1 LKAKPKNKNMK
12 IKITIMLLLLLSI
25 RYSVQSQQLITENF
39 DYTAAAALTSN
50 NWIQTAA
57 ATPLL
62 TVANTGLTYTGYNL
76 SAIGNAAKVDT
87 AGQDVYRDLYNNVTA
102 GNIYTSMMIN
112 VSKAT
117 TAGDY
122 FFAYLPQNSTSGYTG
137 RLYAKAAGTGFY
149 KIGISKGATT
159 LETIVYSTDSFALNT
174 TSLLVI
180 KYQYNTGTLND
191 SVMVYNFTSGFPSTE
206 PTVATVATI
215 GGNTADATS
224 LGRLAL
230 RQGTAANAP
239 RILVDGIR
247 TATTWSDLNTA
258 TVSSSPSAFTIA
270 FTTTTT
276 SSTRISWTKN
286 TNYVDSNYTTLVF
299 VKAINPITIGT
310 PSLSANAY
318 TASTDFTLATSYF
331 QNDGSA
337 KCMYKGDTSTVLITG
352 LNQNSLYQVAVLI
365 VKNIDSVYSAA
376 TIASVTTAST
386 APRAVTN
393 LLFTATGQTSARVSW
408 SKPTGYVNASN
419 TMVVYAKAIAVVT
432 AGTPTTNP
440 ILITADSNFSG
451 IGSALSLDINAHCI
465 YKGDSTFVNLVGLNA
480 GTNYYIAAYA
490 INDVDS
496 NYSPVVNATGI
507 TASSG
512 PINVKSV
519 TIVSLTSATAKV
531 SWTKDTSYNNA
542 NFTTLVFFKQ
552 ASAITQGTPN
562 LNPANYIANS
572 VFGSGTKYQNDTN
585 AFCIY
590 NGDSNFITPTNLNA
604 STLYYALIYVV
615 SDADSLYS
623 NAITASGTTR
633 GLPPTNVSSITLA
646 GITTTSTKISW
657 TKPSNYNNTTLTT
670 LVFVKANTAITEG
683 TPSRTVTTIV
693 AQAAFNSTFSSRYQN
708 DTAAKCVYKGD
719 TNFVNVTAI
728 NNYTNY
734 HVLIYVVRD
743 ADSTYSTTSATA
755 SGTALPNPPP
765 PTSYTIA
772 QIGNINTTTG
782 VPDSINV
789 RVALRG
795 IVYSINQRTALQG
808 GLIFVL
814 RDNTG
819 GITIANTASTFGYTP
834 VEGDSIQV
842 FGVISSLR
850 GLLVIGNIDSLSVLA
865 TGKTLTNPKLTT
877 RLAENTENDL
887 VRLNAV
893 KFVTKPIG
901 ANWTA
906 GQTYNIITANN
917 DTAAIKIYNSS
928 LLANTAFPTTTY
940 FHVKGFGAQVST
952 STAAPYLFNGY
963 QILPRNASD
972 IVPYNALTSFQVVTP
987 VTNNNVTITG
997 DSNQTMF
1004 TNWTKSIIDPI
1015 SSTGGPVIYTLTI
1028 DTLGGNFRNP
1038 IASLLS
1044 NSAGTDSTLGITY
1057 GKIRSILVS
1066 LGVQTN
1072 QTKSL
1077 KWRVNAVVGPFTI
1090 SSDTI
1095 ITNFTLGY
1103 GMGVQNQVAKT
1114 LVAYPNP
1121 CNENI
1126 FVQLPA
1132 LLSNTAMIE
1141 IIDLTGKV
1149 LATKTIDNKQLS
1161 EVSVNTTSL
1170 TKGIYLLKLTTD
1182 NETFIQKIIKE

>member
-1 LKAKPKNKNMK
+1 
-12 IKITIMLLLLLSI
+12 MLLLLLSI
-25 RYSVQSQQLITENF
+25 KYSAQSQQLITENF
-39 DYTAAAALTSN
+39 DYATDSALTSN
-50 NWIQTAA
+50 NWLQVAA

-62 TVANTGLTYTGYNL
+62 KVANTGLTYIGYNL
-76 SAIGNAAKVDT
+76 SGIGKAAKVDT
-87 AGQDVYRDLYNNVTA
+87 AGQDIYRDLFNNVTT
-102 GNIYTSMMIN
+102 GNLYTSMMIN
-112 VSKAT
+112 VSKVT

-122 FFAYLPQNSTSGYTG
+122 FFAYLPQTSSTGYTG
-137 RLYAKAAGTGFY
+137 RLYARAAGNGFY
-149 KIGISKGATT
+149 KIGISKGTDAA
-159 LETIVYSTDSFALNT
+159 VYSTDSFALNT

-180 KYQYNTGTLND
+180 KYQYNTGTTND
-191 SVMVYNFTSGFPSTE
+191 SVMVYNFTSGFPTTE
-206 PTVATVATI
+206 PTTAKVATI
-215 GGNTADATS
+215 GGTTVDAPT

-230 RQGTAANAP
+230 RQGAAANAP

-247 TATTWSDLNTA
+247 SATSWADLNAA
-258 TVSSSPSAFTIA
+258 TVSNSPSAFTIA

-286 TNYVDSNYTTLVF
+286 SNYIDSNYTTLVF

-310 PSLSANAY
+310 PTLSANAY
-318 TASTDFTLATSYF
+318 SANTDFTLASSYF
-331 QNDGSA
+331 QNDGAA
-337 KCMYKGDTSTVLITG
+337 KCMYKGDTSTVLING
-352 LNQNSLYQVAVLI
+352 LNQNTLYQVAVLV
-365 VKNIDSVYSAA
+365 VKNTDSAYSAA
-376 TIASVTTAST
+376 TTASVTTTST
-386 APRAVTN
+386 APRTMLN
-393 LLFTATGQTSARVSW
+393 LLFAATGQTSAKVSW

-419 TMVVYAKAIAVVT
+419 TMVVYAKAMSAIT

-440 ILITADSNFSG
+440 LLITADSNFSG
-451 IGSALSLDINAHCI
+451 IGSALSLDASAHCI

-490 INDVDS
+490 INDIDS

-512 PINVKSV
+512 PINVKLV
-519 TIVSLTSATAKV
+519 TVVSFTPATANLT
-531 SWTKDTSYNNA
+531 WTKDTSYKNT
-542 NFTTLVFFKQ
+542 NFTTLVFLKPL
-552 ASAITQGTPN
+552 SLITQGTPN
-562 LNPANYIANS
+562 INPANYTANS

-590 NGDSNFITPTNLNA
+590 KGDSTFVTPSNLNA

-623 NAITASGTTR
+623 NAITASVTTR
-633 GLPPTNVSSITLA
+633 GLPPTNVSGTTVA

-683 TPSRTVTTIV
+683 TPSRTVTTIN
-693 AQAAFNSTFSSRYQN
+693 ANANFSSALSSRYQN

-743 ADSTYSTTSATA
+743 ADSTYSTTSATG
-755 SGTALPNPPP
+755 SGTASPNPPA

-819 GITIANTASTFGYTP
+819 GITVANTASTFGYTP

-842 FGVISSLR
+842 FGVISTNR
-850 GLLVIGNIDSLSVLA
+850 GLLIIGNIDSLAVLA
-865 TGKTLTNPKLTT
+865 SGKTLTNPKLTT
-877 RLAENTENDL
+877 RLGENTENDL
-887 VRLNAV
+887 VRLNVV

-917 DTAAIKIYNSS
+917 DTATIRIYNSS

-952 STAAPYLFNGY
+952 SNAAPYAFNGY

-972 IVPYNALTSFQVVTP
+972 IVPYNALTSFQVLTP
-987 VTNNNVTITG
+987 VTNNNVTISG
-997 DSNQTMF
+997 DTNQTMF
-1004 TNWTKSIIDPI
+1004 TNWTASILDPI
-1015 SSTGGPVIYTLTI
+1015 SSSVGPVLYTLSI

-1038 IASLLS
+1038 LASLLS
-1044 NSAGTDSTLGITY
+1044 KTSGIDTSLGITF
-1057 GKIRSILVS
+1057 GRLRSILIS

-1072 QTKSL
+1072 QTLSL
-1077 KWRVNAVVGPFTI
+1077 KWRVNAVAGPFTVSTDSI
-1090 SSDTI
+1090 V
-1095 ITNFTLGY
+1095 TNFTLGY

-1132 LLSNTAMIE
+1132 LLSNNATIE
-1141 IIDLTGKV
+1141 IVDLTGKV
-1149 LATKTIDNKQLS
+1149 LITKTIDNKQLN
-1161 EVSVNTTSL
+1161 EVSVNTNAL
-1170 TKGIYLLKLTTD
+1170 TKGIYLLKLTND
-1182 NETFIQKIIKE
+1182 NETFIQKMIKE

>member
-1 LKAKPKNKNMK
+1 
-12 IKITIMLLLLLSI
+12 MLLLVLSI
-25 RYSVQSQQLITENF
+25 KYSAQSQQLITENF
-39 DYTAAAALTSN
+39 DYTAAAPLISN
-50 NWIQTAA
+50 NWLIIGTVTT
-57 ATPLL
+57 TPLL
-62 TVANTGLTYTGYNL
+62 VTNAGLTYSGYNQ
-76 SAIGNAAKVDT
+76 SNIGNAAKIDT
-87 AGQDVYRDLYNNVTA
+87 TGMDVYRDLYNNVTA
-102 GNIYTSMMIN
+102 GNLYTSMMIN
-112 VSKAT
+112 VNKVT

-159 LETIVYSTDSFALNT
+159 NETVVYSIDSFALNT

-191 SVMVYNFTSGFPSTE
+191 SIMVYNFTSGFPTIE
-206 PTVATVATI
+206 PTVASVATI
-215 GGNTADATS
+215 GGTTADATT
-224 LGRLAL
+224 LGRIVL

-239 RILVDGIR
+239 RLLVDGIR
-247 TATTWSDLNTA
+247 SATTWADLNAA
-258 TVSSSPSAFTIA
+258 TVSNSPSAFTIA

-286 TNYVDSNYTTLVF
+286 SNYIDSNYTTLVF
-299 VKAINPITIGT
+299 VKAINPVTIGT
-310 PSLSANAY
+310 PTLSANAY
-318 TASTDFTLATSYF
+318 SANTDFTLATSYF
-331 QNDGSA
+331 QNDVAA
-337 KCMYKGDTSTVLITG
+337 KCMYKGDTSTVLING
-352 LNQNSLYQVAVLI
+352 LNQNTLYQVAVLV
-365 VKNIDSVYSAA
+365 VKNTDSAYSAA
-376 TIASVTTAST
+376 TTASVTTSST
-386 APRAVTN
+386 APRVITN
-393 LLFTATGQTSARVSW
+393 LLFTSTGQTSARVSW
-408 SKPTGYVNASN
+408 SKPTAYVNASN
-419 TMVVYAKAIAVVT
+419 TMVVYAKAMSAIS

-440 ILITADSNFSG
+440 LLITADSNFSG
-451 IGSALSLDINAHCI
+451 IGSALSLDASAHCI

-490 INDVDS
+490 INDGDS
-496 NYSPVVNATGI
+496 NYSPVVTTTGI
-507 TASSG
+507 TVSAG
-512 PINVKSV
+512 PVNVKSV
-519 TIVSLTSATAKV
+519 TVVSLTSATARV

-542 NFTTLVFFKQ
+542 NFTILVFLKPL
-552 ASAITQGTPN
+552 SAITQGTPDI
-562 LNPANYIANS
+562 NPANYTANIA
-572 VFGSGTKYQNDTN
+572 FGAGTKYQNDTN
-585 AFCIY
+585 AFCVY
-590 NGDSNFITPTNLNA
+590 KGDSTFITPSNLNA

-683 TPSRTVTTIV
+683 TPSRTVTTIN
-693 AQAAFNSTFSSRYQN
+693 ANANFSSAISSRYQN

-719 TNFVNVTAI
+719 TNFVNITAI

-743 ADSTYSTTSATA
+743 ADSTYSTTSATGT
-755 SGTALPNPPP
+755 GTAAPNPPA

-772 QIGNINTTTG
+772 QVGNINTTTG

-795 IVYSINQRTALQG
+795 IVYGVNQRTTMQG

-819 GITIANTASTFGYTP
+819 GITLANTASTFGYTP

-842 FGVISSLR
+842 FGVITSLR
-850 GLLVIGNIDSLSVLA
+850 GLLVIGNIDSLAVLA
-865 TGKTLTNPKLTT
+865 SGKTLSNPKLIT
-877 RLAENTENDL
+877 RLGENTENDL
-887 VRLNAV
+887 VRLNIV
-893 KFVTKPIG
+893 KFVTRPFG
-901 ANWTA
+901 ANWAA

-917 DTAAIKIYNSS
+917 DTAAIRIYNSS
-928 LLANTAFPTTTY
+928 LLANTPFPTTTY
-940 FHVKGFGAQVST
+940 FYVKGFGAQTST
-952 STAAPYLFNGY
+952 STAAPYAFNGY

-972 IVPYNALTSFQVVTP
+972 IVPYNALTSFRVITP
-987 VTNNNVTITG
+987 ITNNNVTISG

-1004 TNWTKSIIDPI
+1004 TNWTKSILDPL
-1015 SSTGGPVIYTLTI
+1015 SSSVGPVVYTLVI

-1044 NSAGTDSTLGITY
+1044 KSAGIDSTLAISFGQL
-1057 GKIRSILVS
+1057 RALLVS
-1066 LGVQTN
+1066 LGVKVN
-1072 QTKSL
+1072 ETKSL
-1077 KWRVNAVVGPFTI
+1077 KWRVNAVAGPFTI

-1095 ITNFTLGY
+1095 TTNFTLSY
-1103 GMGVQNQVAKT
+1103 GLSVQNQMTKT

-1132 LLSNTAMIE
+1132 LLSNTATIE
-1141 IIDLTGKV
+1141 IVDLTGKV
-1149 LATKTIDNKQLS
+1149 LITKTIDNKQLS
-1161 EVSVNTTSL
+1161 EVSVNTNSL
-1170 TKGIYLLKLTTD
+1170 TKGIYLLKLTT
-1182 NETFIQKIIKE
+1182 EYESFIQKIIKE

>member
-1 LKAKPKNKNMK
+1 MK
-12 IKITIMLLLLLSI
+12 IKITMMLLLVLSI
-25 RYSVQSQQLITENF
+25 KYSAQSQQLITENF
-39 DYTAAAALTSN
+39 DYTAAAPLISN
-50 NWIQTAA
+50 NWLIIGTVTT
-57 ATPLL
+57 TPLL
-62 TVANTGLTYTGYNL
+62 VTNAGLTYSGYNQ
-76 SAIGNAAKVDT
+76 SNIGNAAKIDT
-87 AGQDVYRDLYNNVTA
+87 TGMDVYRDLYNNVTA
-102 GNIYTSMMIN
+102 GNLYTSMMIN
-112 VSKAT
+112 VSKVS

-149 KIGISKGATT
+149 KIGISKGTDAT
-159 LETIVYSTDSFALNT
+159 VYSTDSFALNT

-191 SVMVYNFTSGFPSTE
+191 SVMVYNFTSGFPTTE
-206 PTVATVATI
+206 PTLATVATI
-215 GGNTADATS
+215 GGATVDATT

-230 RQGTAANAP
+230 RQGTAASAP
-239 RILVDGIR
+239 RLLVDGIR
-247 TATTWSDLNTA
+247 SATSWADLNAA
-258 TVSSSPSAFTIA
+258 TVSNSPSAFTIA

-286 TNYVDSNYTTLVF
+286 SNYIDSNYTTLVF

-310 PSLSANAY
+310 PTSSANAY
-318 TASTDFTLATSYF
+318 SANTDFTSASSYF
-331 QNDGSA
+331 QNDGAA
-337 KCMYKGDTSTVLITG
+337 KCMYKGDTSTVLING
-352 LNQNSLYQVAVLI
+352 LNQNTLYQVAVLV
-365 VKNIDSVYSAA
+365 VKNTDSAYSAA
-376 TIASVTTAST
+376 TTGSVTTSST
-386 APRAVTN
+386 APRVITN
-393 LLFTATGQTSARVSW
+393 LLFTSTGQTSARVSW
-408 SKPTGYVNASN
+408 SKPTAYVNASN
-419 TMVVYAKAIAVVT
+419 TMVVYAKAMSAIS

-440 ILITADSNFSG
+440 LLITADSNFSG
-451 IGSALSLDINAHCI
+451 IGSALSLDASAHCI

-490 INDVDS
+490 INDGDS

-507 TASSG
+507 TASAG
-512 PINVKSV
+512 PLNVKSV
-519 TIVSLTSATAKV
+519 TVVSLTSATARV
-531 SWTKDTSYNNA
+531 SWTKDTSYNNS
-542 NFTTLVFFKQ
+542 NFTTLVFLKQ

-562 LNPANYIANS
+562 INPANYTANS

-633 GLPPTNVSSITLA
+633 GLPPTNVSSITIA

-683 TPSRTVTTIV
+683 TPSRTVTTIN
-693 AQAAFNSTFSSRYQN
+693 ANANFSSATSARYQN

-755 SGTALPNPPP
+755 NGTALPNPPA

-819 GITIANTASTFGYTP
+819 GITVANTASTFGYTP

-842 FGVISSLR
+842 FGVISTNR
-850 GLLVIGNIDSLSVLA
+850 GLLIIGTIDSLAVLA
-865 TGKTLTNPKLTT
+865 SGKTLTNPKLTT
-877 RLAENTENDL
+877 RLGENTENDL
-887 VRLNAV
+887 VRLNVV

-917 DTAAIKIYNSS
+917 DTAAIRIYNSS

-940 FHVKGFGAQVST
+940 FHVKGFGAQVS
-952 STAAPYLFNGY
+952 SSNAAPYAFNGY

-972 IVPYNALTSFQVVTP
+972 IVPYNALTSFQVLTP
-987 VTNNNVTITG
+987 VTNNNVTIAG
-997 DSNQTMF
+997 DTNQTMF
-1004 TNWTKSIIDPI
+1004 TNWTASILDPI
-1015 SSTGGPVIYTLTI
+1015 SSSVGPVLYTISI

-1038 IASLLS
+1038 LASLLS
-1044 NSAGTDSTLGITY
+1044 KTSGIDTSLEITF
-1057 GKIRSILVS
+1057 GKLRSILVS
-1066 LGVQTN
+1066 LGVQPN

-1077 KWRVNAVVGPFTI
+1077 KWRVNAVAGPFTV
-1090 SSDTI
+1090 STDTI
-1095 ITNFTLGY
+1095 VTNFTLGY

-1132 LLSNTAMIE
+1132 LLSNNATIE
-1141 IIDLTGKV
+1141 IVDLTGKV
-1149 LATKTIDNKQLS
+1149 LITKTIDNKQLN
-1161 EVSVNTTSL
+1161 EVSVNTNAL
-1170 TKGIYLLKLTTD
+1170 TKGIYLLKLTND
-1182 NETFIQKIIKE
+1182 NETFIQKMIKE

>member
-1 LKAKPKNKNMK
+1 
-12 IKITIMLLLLLSI
+12 MLLLLLSI
-25 RYSVQSQQLITENF
+25 KYSAQSQQLITENF
-39 DYTAAAALTSN
+39 DYTAAAPLTSN

-62 TVANTGLTYTGYNL
+62 TVANTGLTYVGYNL
-76 SAIGNAAKVDT
+76 SAIGNSAKVDT

-102 GNIYTSMMIN
+102 GNLYTSMMIN
-112 VSKAT
+112 VNKVT

-159 LETIVYSTDSFALNT
+159 NETVVYSIDSFALNT

-180 KYQYNTGTLND
+180 KYQYNSGTLND
-191 SVMVYNFTSGFPSTE
+191 SIMVYNFTSGFPTIE
-206 PTVATVATI
+206 PTVASVATI
-215 GGNTADATS
+215 GGTTADATT
-224 LGRLAL
+224 LGRMVL

-239 RILVDGIR
+239 RLLVDGIR
-247 TATTWSDLNTA
+247 SATTWADLNAA

-276 SSTRISWTKN
+276 TSTRISWTKN

-310 PSLSANAY
+310 PTLSANAY
-318 TASTDFTLATSYF
+318 NANTDFTLATSYF
-331 QNDGSA
+331 QNDGGA
-337 KCMYKGDTSTVLITG
+337 KCIYKGDTSNVLING
-352 LNQNSLYQVAVLI
+352 LNQNTLYQVAVLV
-365 VKNIDSVYSAA
+365 VKNTDSVYSTA
-376 TIASVTTAST
+376 TTASVTTLST
-386 APRAVTN
+386 APRAITN
-393 LLFTATGQTSARVSW
+393 LLFTSTGQTSARVSW
-408 SKPTGYVNASN
+408 VKPTAYVNASN
-419 TMVVYAKAIAVVT
+419 TLVIYAKAISAIT

-440 ILITADSNFSG
+440 LLINADSNFSG
-451 IGSALSLDINAHCI
+451 IGAILSLDASARCI

-507 TASSG
+507 TVSAG
-512 PINVKSV
+512 PLNVKSV
-519 TIVSLTSATAKV
+519 TVVSLTSATARV
-531 SWTKDTSYNNA
+531 SWTKDTSYNNS
-542 NFTTLVFFKQ
+542 NFTTLVFLKQ
-552 ASAITQGTPN
+552 ASAITQGMPN
-562 LNPANYIANS
+562 LNPTNYTANS

-590 NGDSNFITPTNLNA
+590 NGDSNFVTPTNLNA

-615 SDADSLYS
+615 SDADSMYS

-683 TPSRTVTTIV
+683 TPSRTVTTIN
-693 AQAAFNSTFSSRYQN
+693 ANANFSSATSARYQN

-719 TNFVNVTAI
+719 TNFVNITAI

-743 ADSTYSTTSATA
+743 ADSTYSTTSATGN
-755 SGTALPNPPP
+755 GTASPNPPA

-772 QIGNINTTTG
+772 QVGNINITTG

-795 IVYSINQRTALQG
+795 IVYSINQRTAMQG

-819 GITIANTASTFGYTP
+819 GITVANTASTFGYIP
-834 VEGDSIQV
+834 VEGDSIQL
-842 FGVISSLR
+842 FGVVSTNR
-850 GLLVIGNIDSLSVLA
+850 GLLIIGNIDSLALLA
-865 TGKTLTNPKLTT
+865 SGKTLSNPKLIT
-877 RLAENTENDL
+877 RLGENTENDL
-887 VRLNAV
+887 VRLNIV
-893 KFVTKPIG
+893 KFVTKPFG

-917 DTAAIKIYNSS
+917 DTAAIRIYNSS
-928 LLANTAFPTTTY
+928 LLANTAFPATTY
-940 FHVKGFGAQVST
+940 FHVKGFGAQTST
-952 STAAPYLFNGY
+952 STVAPYAFNGY
-963 QILPRNASD
+963 QILPRNAND
-972 IVPYNALTSFQVVTP
+972 IIPYNALTSFQVVTP
-987 VTNNNVTITG
+987 VTNNNVTISG
-997 DSNQTMF
+997 DSNQTLF
-1004 TNWTKSIIDPI
+1004 TNWTKSILDPL
-1015 SSTGGPVIYTLTI
+1015 SSSVGPVVYTLVI

-1038 IASLLS
+1038 VASLLS
-1044 NSAGTDSTLGITY
+1044 KTSGIDTSLGITY
-1057 GKIRSILVS
+1057 GRIRSILVS
-1066 LGVQTN
+1066 LGVQPN

-1077 KWRVNAVVGPFTI
+1077 KWRVNAVAGPFTVSTDSI
-1090 SSDTI
+1090 V
-1095 ITNFTLGY
+1095 TNFTLGY

-1132 LLSNTAMIE
+1132 LLSNTATIE
-1141 IIDLTGKV
+1141 IVDLTGKV
-1149 LATKTIDNKQLS
+1149 LITRTIDNKQLN
-1161 EVSVNTTSL
+1161 EVSLNTNAL
-1170 TKGIYLLKLTTD
+1170 TKGIYLLKLTND
-1182 NETFIQKIIKE
+1182 NETFIQKMIKE

>member
-1 LKAKPKNKNMK
+1 MK
-12 IKITIMLLLLLSI
+12 IKIIILLLLISSI

-39 DYTAAAALTSN
+39 DYIAATPLTNN
-50 NWIQTAA
+50 NWIQSAV

-62 TVANTGLTYTGYNL
+62 TVANTGLTYNGYTL
-76 SAIGNAAKVDT
+76 SGIGNAAKVDT
-87 AGQDVYRDLYNNVTA
+87 TGQDIYRDLYNNVTS
-102 GNIYTSMMIN
+102 GNLYTSMMIN
-112 VSKAT
+112 VNKVT

-122 FFAYLPQNSTSGYTG
+122 FFAYLPQTSTTGYTG
-137 RLYAKAAGTGFY
+137 RLYARAAGTGFY
-149 KIGISKGATT
+149 KIGVSKGATT
-159 LETIVYSTDSFALNT
+159 SEIIVYSNDSFALNT

-180 KYQYNTGTLND
+180 KYQYNNGSLND
-191 SVMVYNFTSGFPSTE
+191 SVMVYNFTSGFPTTE
-206 PTVATVATI
+206 PSIFTVATI
-215 GGNTADATS
+215 GGTTADATT

-239 RILVDGIR
+239 RLLVDGIR
-247 TATTWSDLNTA
+247 SATTWADLNTA
-258 TVSSSPSAFTIA
+258 TIYNSPSAYTIT

-286 TNYVDSNYTTLVF
+286 TNYVDSNYSTLVF
-299 VKAINPITIGT
+299 VKAINPITIGI
-310 PSLSANAY
+310 PYLSANGY
-318 TASTDFTLATSYF
+318 TANTDFTLATSYF
-331 QNDGSA
+331 QNDGGA
-337 KCMYKGDTSTVLITG
+337 KCMYKGDTNTVLISG
-352 LNQNSLYQVAVLI
+352 LNQNTLYQVAVLI
-365 VKNIDSVYSAA
+365 VRNSDSVYAAA
-376 TIASVTTAST
+376 TTSNNTTLST

-393 LLFTATGQTSARVSW
+393 LLFTATGQTSAKVSW
-408 SKPTGYVNASN
+408 AKPNGYGNASN
-419 TMVVYAKAIAVVT
+419 TIVVYAKAMSAIT
-432 AGTPTTNP
+432 SGTPTINP
-440 ILITADSNFSG
+440 LLITADSNFSG
-451 IGSALSLDINAHCI
+451 IGSALSLDASAHCI
-465 YKGDSTFVNLVGLNA
+465 YKGDSTFVNLVGLIA
-480 GTNYYIAAYA
+480 GTNYFIAAYA

-496 NYSPVVNATGI
+496 NYSPVVNTTGI
-507 TASSG
+507 TASAG
-512 PINVKSV
+512 PVNVKSV
-519 TIVSLTSATAKV
+519 TVVSLTSATARV

-542 NFTTLVFFKQ
+542 NFTTLVFLKPL
-552 ASAITQGTPN
+552 SAITQGTPN
-562 LNPANYIANS
+562 INPANYTANS
-572 VFGSGTKYQNDTN
+572 VLGSGTKYQNDTN

-590 NGDSNFITPTNLNA
+590 KGDSTFVISDNLNA

-633 GLPPTNVSSITLA
+633 GLPPTNVSGITLA

-683 TPSRTVTTIV
+683 TPSRTVTTIN
-693 AQAAFNSTFSSRYQN
+693 ASANFSSNFSTRYQN
-708 DTAAKCVYKGD
+708 DTAAKCVFKGD

-743 ADSTYSTTSATA
+743 ADSTYSTNSATGN
-755 SGTALPNPPP
+755 GTAAPNPPA

-772 QIGNINTTTG
+772 QVGNINITTG

-819 GITIANTASTFGYTP
+819 GITLANTASTFGYTP

-842 FGVISSLR
+842 FGVITSIR
-850 GLLVIGNIDSLSVLA
+850 GLLVIGNIDSLAVLA
-865 TGKTLTNPKLTT
+865 SGKTLTNPKLTT
-877 RLAENTENDL
+877 RLGENTENDL
-887 VRLNAV
+887 VRLNVV
-893 KFVTKPIG
+893 KFVNKPFG

-917 DTAAIKIYNSS
+917 DTAAIRIYNSS
-928 LLANTAFPTTTY
+928 LLANTPFPTTTY
-940 FHVKGFGAQVST
+940 FHVKGFGAQTST
-952 STAAPYLFNGY
+952 STAAPYAFNGY
-963 QILPRNASD
+963 QILPRNSSD
-972 IVPYNALTSFQVVTP
+972 IITYNALTNFQVITP
-987 VTNNNVTITG
+987 ITNNNVTISG
-997 DSNQTMF
+997 DTNQTMF
-1004 TNWTKSIIDPI
+1004 TNWTASILDPI
-1015 SSTGGPVIYTLTI
+1015 SSSVGPVLYTISL

-1044 NSAGTDSTLGITY
+1044 KTSGIDTSLGITF
-1057 GKIRSILVS
+1057 GKLRSILVS
-1066 LGVQTN
+1066 LGVQPN

-1077 KWRVNAVVGPFTI
+1077 KWRVNAVAGPFTV
-1090 SSDTI
+1090 STDTI
-1095 ITNFTLGY
+1095 VTNFTLGY

-1126 FVQLPA
+1126 FVQLPT
-1132 LLSNTAMIE
+1132 LLSNNATIE
-1141 IIDLTGKV
+1141 IVDLTGKV
-1149 LATKTIDNKQLS
+1149 LITKSIDNKQLN
-1161 EVSVNTTSL
+1161 ELSVNTSSL
-1170 TKGIYLLKLTTD
+1170 TKGIYLLKLTNE
-1182 NETFIQKIIKE
+1182 NETFIKKIIKE

>member
-1 LKAKPKNKNMK
+1 MK
-12 IKITIMLLLLLSI
+12 IKITMMLLLLLSI
-25 RYSVQSQQLITENF
+25 KYSAQSQQLITENF
-39 DYTAAAALTSN
+39 DYATDSALTSN
-50 NWIQTAA
+50 NWLQVAA

-62 TVANTGLTYTGYNL
+62 KVANTGLTYIGYNL
-76 SAIGNAAKVDT
+76 SGIGKAAKVDT
-87 AGQDVYRDLYNNVTA
+87 AGQDIYRDLFNNVTT
-102 GNIYTSMMIN
+102 GNLYTSMMIN
-112 VSKAT
+112 VSKVT

-122 FFAYLPQNSTSGYTG
+122 FFAYLPQTSSTGYTG
-137 RLYAKAAGTGFY
+137 RLYARAAGNGFY
-149 KIGISKGATT
+149 KIGISKGTDAA
-159 LETIVYSTDSFALNT
+159 VYSTDSFALNT

-180 KYQYNTGTLND
+180 KYQYNTGTTND
-191 SVMVYNFTSGFPSTE
+191 SVMVYNFTSGFPTTE
-206 PTVATVATI
+206 PTTAKVATI
-215 GGNTADATS
+215 GGTTVDAPT

-230 RQGTAANAP
+230 RQGAAANAP

-247 TATTWSDLNTA
+247 SATSWADLNAA
-258 TVSSSPSAFTIA
+258 TVSNSPSAFTIA

-286 TNYVDSNYTTLVF
+286 SNYIDSNYTTLVF

-310 PSLSANAY
+310 PTLSANAY
-318 TASTDFTLATSYF
+318 SANTDFTLASSYF
-331 QNDGSA
+331 QNDGAA
-337 KCMYKGDTSTVLITG
+337 KCMYKGDTSTVLING
-352 LNQNSLYQVAVLI
+352 LNQNTLYQVAVLV
-365 VKNIDSVYSAA
+365 VKNTDSAYSAA
-376 TIASVTTAST
+376 TTASVTTTST
-386 APRAVTN
+386 APRTMLN
-393 LLFTATGQTSARVSW
+393 LLFAATGQTSAKVSW

-419 TMVVYAKAIAVVT
+419 TMVVYAKAMSAIT

-440 ILITADSNFSG
+440 LLITADSNFSG
-451 IGSALSLDINAHCI
+451 IGSALSLDASAHCI

-490 INDVDS
+490 INDIDS

-512 PINVKSV
+512 PINVKLV
-519 TIVSLTSATAKV
+519 TVVSFTPATANLT
-531 SWTKDTSYNNA
+531 WTKDTSYKNT
-542 NFTTLVFFKQ
+542 NFTTLVFLKPL
-552 ASAITQGTPN
+552 SLITQGTPN
-562 LNPANYIANS
+562 INPANYTANS

-590 NGDSNFITPTNLNA
+590 KGDSTFVTPSNLNA

-623 NAITASGTTR
+623 NAITASVTTR
-633 GLPPTNVSSITLA
+633 GLPPTNVSGTTVA

-683 TPSRTVTTIV
+683 TPSRTVTTIN
-693 AQAAFNSTFSSRYQN
+693 ANANFSSALSSRYQN

-743 ADSTYSTTSATA
+743 ADSTYSTTSATG
-755 SGTALPNPPP
+755 SGTASPNPPA

-819 GITIANTASTFGYTP
+819 GITVANTASTFGYTP

-842 FGVISSLR
+842 FGVISTNR
-850 GLLVIGNIDSLSVLA
+850 GLLIIGNIDSLAVLA
-865 TGKTLTNPKLTT
+865 SGKTLTNPKLTT
-877 RLAENTENDL
+877 RLGENTENDL
-887 VRLNAV
+887 VRLNVV

-917 DTAAIKIYNSS
+917 DTATIRIYNSS

-952 STAAPYLFNGY
+952 SNAAPYAFNGY

-972 IVPYNALTSFQVVTP
+972 IVPYNALTSFQVLTP
-987 VTNNNVTITG
+987 VTNNNVTISG
-997 DSNQTMF
+997 DTNQTMF
-1004 TNWTKSIIDPI
+1004 TNWTASILDPI
-1015 SSTGGPVIYTLTI
+1015 SSSVGPVLYTLSI

-1038 IASLLS
+1038 LASLLS
-1044 NSAGTDSTLGITY
+1044 KTSGIDTSLGITF
-1057 GKIRSILVS
+1057 GRLRSILIS

-1072 QTKSL
+1072 QTLSL
-1077 KWRVNAVVGPFTI
+1077 KWRVNAVAGPFTVSTDSI
-1090 SSDTI
+1090 V
-1095 ITNFTLGY
+1095 TNFTLGY

-1132 LLSNTAMIE
+1132 LLSNNATIE
-1141 IIDLTGKV
+1141 IVDLTGKV
-1149 LATKTIDNKQLS
+1149 LITKTIDNKQLN
-1161 EVSVNTTSL
+1161 EVSVNTNAL
-1170 TKGIYLLKLTTD
+1170 TKGIYLLKLTND
-1182 NETFIQKIIKE
+1182 NETFIQKMIKE